1 MMASLA
7 AETHQAVQRQ
17 WRVLL
22 HDAEEMLLGVG
33 IVHEGLRHLL
43 LPPHLQMDGRGDD
56 VLIGNADIGHTP
68 SVVVEGADGLADR
81 WGNGGDDHRA
91 SLGMK
96 GLEAYLRL
104 RFAIFICCR
113 MHHVYLFLRAHTGDV
128 SIVTNSY
135 EQTAAVGVGE
145 GRYGTRQFRSVLHLK
160 FEVLLAMLPL
170 GDKSQQ
176 VSLVVHK
183 LKFYHKSTL
192 ISFILKTFCYL
203 CP

>member
-1 MMASLA
+1 MMASLT

-17 WRVLL
+17 RRVLL
-22 HDAEEMLLGVG
+22 HYAEEMLLGVG

-68 SVVVEGADGLADR
+68 SVVVECTDGLADR
-81 WGNGGDDHRA
+81 WGDGGDDHRA

-96 GLEAYLRL
+96 GLEAYLRPGL
-104 RFAIFICCR
+104 Q
-113 MHHVYLFLRAHTGDV
+113 YLYAAACIMYISSSERTIGDV

-145 GRYGTRQFRSVLHLK
+145 GRYGACQFRGVLHLI
-160 FEVLLAMLPL
+160 FEVLLAMLPRR
-170 GDKSQQ
+170 
-176 VSLVVHK
+176 
-183 LKFYHKSTL
+183 
-192 ISFILKTFCYL
+192 
-203 CP
+203 